1 MTGWMHALMR
11 GGVGQLGWEWESFFH
26 LFTPTKKKRS
36 SRRMKRLSESLM
48 KRAAA
53 LVYVTSDRCL
63 HRCRT
68 MSRCL
73 VMTNMKYFKGGGG
86 GGGGDL
92 RLAGKHPKKSRHN
105 STFLAIETSAVVLTS
120 LASYECVKRTALWDL
135 PLPVRTISATPG
147 HKFCQSLVFGMAY
160 APSLR
165 VSLSV

>member
-1 MTGWMHALMR
+1 MDGGCDGLMAKWMGGWMDDWMDACIDE
-11 GGVGQLGWEWESFFH
+11 GWGGAVGVGVGVIFPSFH
-26 LFTPTKKKRS
+26 SHQKKRS

-86 GGGGDL
+86 GGGDL

-105 STFLAIETSAVVLTS
+105 STFL
-120 LASYECVKRTALWDL
+120 SY
-135 PLPVRTISATPG
+135 
-147 HKFCQSLVFGMAY
+147 
-160 APSLR
+160 
-165 VSLSV
+165 